1 MKTFRATCYLSLA
14 AFLLAHSAN
23 AQENEP
29 EPPPAADSET
39 DGEQPDAGSPGEP
52 EDSSEASAEESA
64 TDEDADDTP
73 PAEAKAPADAEAP
86 SERGAPAPTEAAPPA
101 APADPG
107 VAEAPAQP
115 LPAPT
120 LQGQA
125 NAEAFAEAE
134 AFNEL
139 SLTNVLDIKLT
150 TGSFLELDMAH
161 SPMSMTVIDR
171 DKIRVSGARHLG
183 ELLEIYV
190 PGFQMMVNKWNGDIW
205 GMRGVAA
212 DRNTKII
219 FLINGLRLNTESR
232 DGAFTETTLGLLG
245 DIERIEVLR
254 GPAGLVY
261 GSGAI
266 AGVVNVVTR
275 KPKETGAEATVGY
288 GSWNSMEAEAMSFTE
303 LGDDEWLTLS
313 AGHRRSDGPG
323 DGVSRIYGNAS
334 WPTDGVG
341 SPQGELSDGSP
352 WRTPG
357 NTRVSADYT
366 NGNFRLYSRFT
377 RRQQPAGGYFLND
390 PFPQYGAEDI
400 PDDATANYDGRTIGA
415 DDPMAGTESFGTN
428 RRSYVVDAFHVHGT
442 YEIPIETDRLWL
454 DAAVMGV
461 TNRTEYEIRDK
472 YQIPG
477 AAQPGGMVDNSMGE
491 RRYFLGARYRMNQ
504 VDRLTSVVGTQ
515 LRWDDLGPDLH
526 GFNMHGGNARHK
538 SISDVTYHN
547 VALFTENQYDLGM
560 VELHGGIRADYHT
573 RTGLVL
579 SPKLATVLAFN
590 EDHAL
595 KFIFQTS
602 ANYGSAD
609 NYEHN
614 WRHFNADGTV
624 ATDPRLER
632 PGDVASPRIPS
643 TELDVLHQLR
653 PEKVV
658 SYEVASFHRLDDLTL
673 MTSASLS
680 NISNL
685 FAWNQELFRVVN
697 AGSYNVLS
705 LEGDVQYD
713 AEPVLAGLSHVFQ
726 RPVFTDTGE
735 STRFTIPATE
745 LVDNGDGTYDLVV
758 LEDEPPDVVNVNA
771 VRDSITVDGK
781 NFLNLATNSSKLY
794 VTYSVLPWLKLH
806 TNSRI
811 HWGLQGRRSIYDAD
825 RQAFGDNYLGAD
837 RSPMIR
843 WNASA
848 HFDLPSELTLSVFVN
863 NILGDARGRRAAV
876 RWQQM
881 AEPAQRELYTSE
893 LRYFYASAT
902 KRF

>member
-1 MKTFRATCYLSLA
+1 MAVA
-14 AFLLAHSAN
+14 AN
-23 AQENEP
+23 AQENEA
-29 EPPPAADSET
+29 EPPPVV
-39 DGEQPDAGSPGEP
+39 G
-52 EDSSEASAEESA
+52 SEAS
-64 TDEDADDTP
+64 DEDAADGP
-73 PAEAKAPADAEAP
+73 PEGAESPPDSNADVPPTTQESAEAEEAEDAAPE
-86 SERGAPAPTEAAPPA
+86 ERPTPREAPPA
-101 APADPG
+101 RHPLDPALG
-107 VAEAPAQP
+107 TSES
-115 LPAPT
+115 
-120 LQGQA
+120 
-125 NAEAFAEAE
+125 FAEAE

-150 TGSFLELDMAH
+150 TGSFLELDLAH

-171 DKIRVSGARHLG
+171 EKIRVSGARHLG

-190 PGFQMMVNKWNGDIW
+190 PGFQLMVNKWNGDIW

-212 DRNTKII
+212 DRNTKVIY
-219 FLINGLRLNTESR
+219 LINGLRLNTESR

-275 KPKETGAEATVGY
+275 KPKESGAEATVGY
-288 GSWNSMEAEAMSFTE
+288 GSWNSMGAEAMSVTE

-323 DGVSRIYGNAS
+323 DGFSRIYGNAS

-341 SPQGELSDGSP
+341 SPYGELADGSP

-377 RRQQPAGGYFLND
+377 RRQQPAGGYFMHD
-390 PFPQYGAEDI
+390 PFPRYGVDV
-400 PDDATANYDGRTIGA
+400 PDDATANYDGRRIGA
-415 DDPMAGTESFGTN
+415 DHPMAGTESFGTN

-442 YEIPIETDRLWL
+442 YEIPLERDRLWL

-477 AAQPGGMVDNSMGE
+477 AEQPGGMVDNSMGE

-515 LRWDDLGPDLH
+515 LRWDDLGADLH
-526 GFNMHGGNARHK
+526 GFNMHGGNALHK

-547 VALFTENQYDLGM
+547 VALFTENQYDLGV
-560 VELHGGIRADYHT
+560 VELHAGVRADYHT

-614 WRHFNADGTV
+614 WRHFNADGSV
-624 ATDPRLER
+624 ATEPRLER

-643 TELDVLHQLR
+643 TELNVLHQLR

-658 SYEVASFHRLDDLTL
+658 SYEIASFHRVDDLTL

-713 AEPVLAGLSHVFQ
+713 AEPVLAGVSHVFQ

-735 STRFTIPATE
+735 STRFSIPSTE

-758 LEDEPPDVVNVNA
+758 LEDQPPDVVSVNA

-781 NFLNLATNSSKLY
+781 NFLNLATNSSKFY
-794 VTYSVLPWLKLH
+794 VTYTVLPWLKLH

-811 HWGLQGRRSIYDAD
+811 HWGLQGRRGLYDDD
-825 RQAFGDNYLGAD
+825 RRAFGDNYLGAD
-837 RSPMIR
+837 RSPMVR

-848 HFDLPSELTLSVFVN
+848 HFDLPSELTLSIFVN
-863 NILGDARGRRAAV
+863 NILGEARGSRAAI

>member
-1 MKTFRATCYLSLA
+1 MKKLRATCYFSLVALLMASA
-14 AFLLAHSAN
+14 AH
-23 AQENEP
+23 AQENEA
-29 EPPPAADSET
+29 ESPPA
-39 DGEQPDAGSPGEP
+39 
-52 EDSSEASAEESA
+52 
-64 TDEDADDTP
+64 
-73 PAEAKAPADAEAP
+73 ADAEAP
-86 SERGAPAPTEAAPPA
+86 DESAADGPPADAEGSPDADAPPA
-101 APADPG
+101 AEQERPEETAAPPERRSAPADTTP
-107 VAEAPAQP
+107 AERSAERPVERS
-115 LPAPT
+115 LPDPSLGT
-120 LQGQA
+120 S
-125 NAEAFAEAE
+125 ESFAEAE

-150 TGSFLELDMAH
+150 TGSFLELDLAH

-171 DKIRVSGARHLG
+171 EKIRVSGARHLG

-190 PGFQMMVNKWNGDIW
+190 PGFQLMVNKWNGDIW

-212 DRNTKII
+212 DRNTKVIY
-219 FLINGLRLNTESR
+219 LINGLRLNTESR

-275 KPKETGAEATVGY
+275 KPKESGAEATVGY
-288 GSWNSMEAEAMSFTE
+288 GSWNSMGAEVMSFTE

-323 DGVSRIYGNAS
+323 DGYSRIYGNAS

-341 SPQGELSDGSP
+341 SPQGELADGSP

-377 RRQQPAGGYFLND
+377 RRQQPAGGYFLHD
-390 PFPQYGAEDI
+390 PFPQYGVDV
-400 PDDATANYDGRTIGA
+400 PDDATANYDGRVIGS
-415 DDPMAGTESFGTN
+415 DHPMAGTESFGTN

-442 YEIPIETDRLWL
+442 YEIPLDTDRLWL

-472 YQIPG
+472 YQVAG
-477 AAQPGGMVDNSMGE
+477 AEQPGGMVDNSMGE

-515 LRWDDLGPDLH
+515 LRWDDLGKDLH

-547 VALFTENQYDLGM
+547 VALFTENQYDLGL
-560 VELHGGIRADYHT
+560 VELHGGVRADYHT

-614 WRHFNADGTV
+614 WRHFNADGSV
-624 ATDPRLER
+624 ATEPRLER

-658 SYEVASFHRLDDLTL
+658 SYEIASFHRVDDLTL

-713 AEPVLAGLSHVFQ
+713 AEPVLAGVSHVFQ

-758 LEDEPPDVVNVNA
+758 LEDQPPDVVSVNA

-781 NFLNLATNSSKLY
+781 NFLNLATNSSKFY
-794 VTYSVLPWLKLH
+794 VTYTVLPWLKLH

-811 HWGLQGRRSIYDAD
+811 HWGLQGRRGLYDDD
-825 RQAFGDNYLGAD
+825 RRMFGDNYLGAD
-837 RSPMIR
+837 SSPMIR

-848 HFDLPSELTLSVFVN
+848 HFDLPSELTLSIFVN
-863 NILGDARGRRAAV
+863 NILGEARGSRAAI